1 VAWRCGPA
9 NIENNQRQSRSRM
22 SSLLHSLLGHAAERA
37 FAMSA
42 LFALTASAQL
52 TAPLGER
59 SVVPSSRTP
68 RWLGD
73 VSACGGPLCTQSA
86 SAETSIPL
94 VGGLQVVVGGGAG
107 RPFGARSPWTHERRF
122 DLRYATGSISAW
134 MGGVRTDGLVS
145 DTTTPL
151 RTRLE
156 SGFRFTTKSAELALS
171 FSAGRRASRS
181 SSMIAIPDQLVT
193 RDSTI
198 GRVDTIPGSISG
210 APSEIVSLTEL
221 RGTWSVGH
229 FLLSTTAGHSTA
241 SLSSSTFWG
250 TLEAARPL
258 PRGPLAFLNI
268 GFAAAPATVGFVA
281 LPRRSMSLG
290 LRFGSA
296 TFATRAAEGRGR
308 DASRSTFI
316 VQREAVGRYRLRL
329 RIPRARLVELASDC
343 TGWKP
348 VVLTRERG
356 DDWEIVLPVSAGS
369 HLVNIRV
376 DGGEWIAPPGLVAKT
391 DDFAGAVGVFV
402 VD

>member
-1 VAWRCGPA
+1 MTWRCGQA
-9 NIENNQRQSRSRM
+9 SIENDQTQSRSRM
-22 SSLLHSLLGHAAERA
+22 SSLLHRPLGVAGGRA
-37 FAMSA
+37 FVMSA
-42 LFALTASAQL
+42 LFAVTGSAQL

-59 SVVPSSRTP
+59 SVVLSSRVP

-73 VSACGGPLCTQSA
+73 VSACGGPLCAQTA

-94 VGGLQVVVGGGAG
+94 VDGFQVVIGSGAG
-107 RPFGARSPWTHERRF
+107 RAFGARSPWTNERRV
-122 DLRYATGSISAW
+122 DLRYATRSLSAW
-134 MGGVRTDGLVS
+134 VGGVRTDGLVS
-145 DTTTPL
+145 DTTAPL

-171 FSAGRRASRS
+171 FSAGRRTSRLS
-181 SSMIAIPDQLVT
+181 SIIGIPDQVT
-193 RDSTI
+193 SDSIT
-198 GRVDTIPGSISG
+198 GRVDTIPGSIGG
-210 APSEIVSLTEL
+210 ASSEIVSLTEL
-221 RGTWSVGH
+221 RGTWAVGR

-241 SLSSSTFWG
+241 SHSSSTFWG
-250 TLEAARPL
+250 TIEAARPL

-268 GFAAAPATVGFVA
+268 GFAAAPATVGFIA

-296 TFATRAAEGRGR
+296 TFATRAAEGRAS
-308 DASRSTFI
+308 DAAPAPFA

-356 DDWEIVLPVSAGS
+356 DEWAIVLPVSAGS

>member
-1 VAWRCGPA
+1 
-9 NIENNQRQSRSRM
+9 M
-22 SSLLHSLLGHAAERA
+22 SSLLHRYFGNAGVPAFVMSSLLA
-37 FAMSA
+37 STA
-42 LFALTASAQL
+42 LAQL

-59 SVVPSSRTP
+59 RVVLSSRVP

-73 VSACGGPLCTQSA
+73 VSACGGPLCTQTA

-94 VGGLQVVVGGGAG
+94 AGGFQVVFGGGAG
-107 RPFGARSPWTHERRF
+107 RMFDARSSWTSERRV
-122 DLRYATGSISAW
+122 DLRYATRPLSAW
-134 MGGVRTDGLVS
+134 IGGVRTDGLVS
-145 DTTTPL
+145 DTTSPL
-151 RTRLE
+151 RARLE
-156 SGFRFTTKSAELALS
+156 SGLRFATTNAELVLS
-171 FSAGRRASRS
+171 FSAGRRTSRS
-181 SSMIAIPDQLVT
+181 SNIVRIPDQLT
-193 RDSTI
+193 TSDSTT

-221 RGTWSVGH
+221 RGTWSVGR
-229 FLLSTTAGHSTA
+229 FILSTTAGHSTA
-241 SLSSSTFWG
+241 SHSSSNFWG
-250 TLEAARPL
+250 TVEAARAL

-268 GFAAAPATVGFVA
+268 GFAAAPATVGFIA

-290 LRFGSA
+290 LRFSSA
-296 TFATRAAEGRGR
+296 TFATRAAERSGS
-308 DASRSTFI
+308 DASPSMFT
-316 VQREAVGRYRLRL
+316 VQREALGRYRLRL

-356 DDWEIVLPVSAGS
+356 DDWEIVLPASAGS